1 MDNNNID
8 VSAPIHTHKECPM
21 RIEYAAL
28 TDIGLTRST
37 NEDAY
42 LIEKCSIHSLLP
54 NRHDAYL
61 LSVADGLG
69 GHACGDIASKIACR
83 ELAGFLDEIQSL
95 RPDVVEKRMLEKV
108 FGIDKF
114 LRLYAARQRSCLGMG
129 TTLSAI
135 ALLHKEA
142 VIAHVGDSRIYR
154 LRRRNLKKLTT
165 DHSLVQEL
173 LDEGS
178 ITEDMAANH
187 PFRNKLTRAV
197 GTGEPLEAVETSR
210 CAIAPGDR
218 YLLCTDGLYG
228 DITSDEIAA
237 ILSDSAAPQR
247 AAEVLLN
254 LALQR
259 GGHDNATAIVAYLS

>member
-1 MDNNNID
+1 
-8 VSAPIHTHKECPM
+8 M

-28 TDIGLTRST
+28 TDIGLIRST

-42 LIEKCSIHSLLP
+42 LIEKRSIHSLLP
-54 NRHDAYL
+54 NRHDVYL
-61 LSVADGLG
+61 LGVADGLG

-83 ELAGFLDEIQSL
+83 ELAGFVDEIQGL

-108 FGIDKF
+108 FEIDEF
-114 LRLYAARQRSCLGMG
+114 LRLHTVRQKSCLGMG
-129 TTLSAI
+129 TTFSAI
-135 ALLHKEA
+135 ALLHKQA

-154 LRRRNLKKLTT
+154 LRRKNLKKLTT
-165 DHSLVQEL
+165 DHSFVQEL
-173 LDEGS
+173 VNEGIIS
-178 ITEDMAANH
+178 EEAAANH
-187 PFRNKLTRAV
+187 PYRNKLTQVV
-197 GTGEPLEAVETSR
+197 GTSEPLEMVETHR

-237 ILSDSAAPQR
+237 ILSDSPAPQQ
-247 AAEVLLN
+247 AAEELLY

-259 GGHDNATAIVAYLS
+259 GGHDNATAIVAYLT

>member
-1 MDNNNID
+1 
-8 VSAPIHTHKECPM
+8 
-21 RIEYAAL
+21 
-28 TDIGLTRST
+28 
-37 NEDAY
+37 
-42 LIEKCSIHSLLP
+42 LIEKHSIHSLLP

-61 LSVADGLG
+61 LGVADGLA

-83 ELAGFLDEIQSL
+83 ELAGFVDEIQGL
-95 RPDVVEKRMLEKV
+95 RPDVAEKRMRDKIYE
-108 FGIDKF
+108 IDKI
-114 LRLYAARQRSCLGMG
+114 LRLHAARHSSCLDMG

-135 ALLHKEA
+135 ALLHKQA

-165 DHSLVQEL
+165 DHSFVQEL
-173 LDEGS
+173 VNEGILS
-178 ITEDMAANH
+178 EEAAANH
-187 PFRNKLTRAV
+187 PYRNKLTQVV
-197 GTGEPLEAVETSR
+197 GTDEPLEEVETSR

-237 ILSDSAAPQR
+237 ILSDSPVPQQ
-247 AAEVLLN
+247 AAEELLY

-259 GGHDNATAIVAYLS
+259 GGHDNATAIVMYLT

>member
-1 MDNNNID
+1 
-8 VSAPIHTHKECPM
+8 M

-28 TDIGLTRST
+28 TDIGLIRKT

-42 LIEKCSIHSLLP
+42 LIEKRCIHSLLP
-54 NRHDAYL
+54 NRHDVYL
-61 LSVADGLG
+61 LGVADGLG
-69 GHACGDIASKIACR
+69 GHACGEIASNIACQ
-83 ELAGFLDEIQSL
+83 EFTGIVDEIDNL
-95 RPDVVEKRMLEKV
+95 RPDVAERRMREKV
-108 FGIDKF
+108 FEIDKL
-114 LRLYAARQRSCLGMG
+114 LRLHAAQQRPCLDMG

-135 ALLHKEA
+135 ALLHKQA

-154 LRRRNLKKLTT
+154 LRRGNLKKLTT

-178 ITEDMAANH
+178 ITEDMEANH
-187 PFRNKLTRAV
+187 PFRNKLTRVV
-197 GTGEPLEAVETSR
+197 GTGEPLEMVETNR

-228 DITSDEIAA
+228 DIASNEITA
-237 ILSDSAAPQR
+237 ILSDSPAPQQ
-247 AAEVLLN
+247 ATEELLN

-259 GGHDNATAIVAYLS
+259 GGHDNATAIVAYLT

>member
-1 MDNNNID
+1 
-8 VSAPIHTHKECPM
+8 M

-28 TDIGLTRST
+28 TDIGLVRST

-42 LIEKCSIHSLLP
+42 LIEKRCVHSLLP
-54 NRHDAYL
+54 NRHNRHDSCL
-61 LSVADGLG
+61 LGVADGLG
-69 GHACGDIASKIACR
+69 GHVCGEIASNIACR
-83 ELAGFLDEIQSL
+83 ELAGFADEIQGL
-95 RPDVVEKRMLEKV
+95 RPDVAEKRMREK
-108 FGIDKF
+108 FYEIDKL
-114 LRLYAARQRSCLGMG
+114 LRLHAAQQSSCLDMG

-135 ALLHKEA
+135 AILHKEA

-154 LRRRNLKKLTT
+154 LRRGNLKKLTT
-165 DHSLVQEL
+165 DHSFVQEL
-173 LDEGS
+173 LDEGI

-187 PFRNKLTRAV
+187 PFRNKLTRVV
-197 GTGEPLEAVETSR
+197 GTSEPLEMVETNR

-237 ILSDSAAPQR
+237 ILSGAPAPQQ
-247 AAEVLLN
+247 AAEELVY

-259 GGHDNATAIVAYLS
+259 GGHDNATAIVAHLT